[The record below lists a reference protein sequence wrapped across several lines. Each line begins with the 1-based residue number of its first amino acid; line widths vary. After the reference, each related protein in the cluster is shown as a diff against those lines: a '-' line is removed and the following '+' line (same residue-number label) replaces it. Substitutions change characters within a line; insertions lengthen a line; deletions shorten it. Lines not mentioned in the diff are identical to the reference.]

1 MARKS
6 KPITVE
12 IFVGNS
18 KDGYVQVEALTKE
31 QKERMAQ
38 RLSQHMSLYYT
49 AHPLEYQQLKCEG
62 AKNG

>member
-1 MARKS
+1 MAGKS

-31 QKERMAQ
+31 QKGRMAQ

-49 AHPLEYQQLKCEG
+49 QHPGEYAKLKC
-62 AKNG
+62 N